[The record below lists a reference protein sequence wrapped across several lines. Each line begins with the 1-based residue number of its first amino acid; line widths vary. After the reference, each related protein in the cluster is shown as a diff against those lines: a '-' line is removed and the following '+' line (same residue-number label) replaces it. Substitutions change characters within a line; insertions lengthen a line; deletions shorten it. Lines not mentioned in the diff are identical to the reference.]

1 MDNQKVGS
9 PRATDSPR
17 RLPDNGG
24 TPLSPRIAVP
34 RVLERER
41 GALLVEIGKSDSLSQ
56 VVFDMGN
63 FIDKMGSA
71 IATECAKAGKPEK
84 AQRMREMAAQ
94 ISNALGQVDTHFD
107 RTDFAQCKTYVLAAK
122 SNQVSLLADI
132 DGLKQDPDGDQV
144 FSGVHHQCLELGQRI
159 TALLQ
164 IVNER
169 LHQQEEQQQQRQQQQ
184 QPRSPRPSAPRY
196 AQSPERQ
203 KSQKTKKTDAVLP
216 QSPTEQ
222 RTARSPDRE
231 SGRGRLEKMPSPPS
245 GKRAQ
250 GDEDSPQF
258 KNSPAKRHKAEVTEK
273 TVSSPSRRQGD
284 AMTPSSVPAET
295 KSGMAPGSATTVPKL
310 DWSKAKPA
318 NTGPHSPLGTTPR
331 TSKHTRTESKGTDKQ
346 DASTT
351 VTSSPAP
358 VPAHAPRAV
367 ASGDEHPSSPPT
379 SPSSTRSGAKQD
391 SPRKAVSSPSKPLR
405 PQPKPRPPSMLFLSP
420 PVPSSA
426 ADQTE
431 KARDGDS
438 GNDSDVTALKRP
450 PSTPGATSTIST
462 ISATATTTTTTTTD
476 AGPSTREQ
484 ADV

>member
-1 MDNQKVGS
+1 
-9 PRATDSPR
+9 
-17 RLPDNGG
+17 LPENGAA
-24 TPLSPRIAVP
+24 PLSPRTAMP

-41 GALLVEIGKSDSLSQ
+41 DALLVEIIKSDSLSQ

-122 SNQVSLLADI
+122 SNQVSLLAAI

-144 FSGVHHQCLELGQRI
+144 FSGVHDHCLQLGQKI

-184 QPRSPRPSAPRY
+184 QQPRSPRPSAPRY

-203 KSQKTKKTDAVLP
+203 KNQKTKKTDAVFT
-216 QSPTEQ
+216 QSLTEQ
-222 RTARSPDRE
+222 RTPRSPDRE

-258 KNSPAKRHKAEVTEK
+258 KNSPAKRHKAEATEK
-273 TVSSPSRRQGD
+273 TVSSPSRKPGD

-295 KSGMAPGSATTVPKL
+295 RSGMAPGSATTVPKL

-318 NTGPHSPLGTTPR
+318 STGPHSPISTTPR
-331 TSKHTRTESKGTDKQ
+331 TSRHARTEGKGNEQ
-346 DASTT
+346 QEASTT

-358 VPAHAPRAV
+358 APAHDPRAV
-367 ASGDEHPSSPPT
+367 TSGDDHTCSPPT
-379 SPSSTRSGAKQD
+379 SPTSARSGFKQD
-391 SPRKAVSSPSKPLR
+391 SPRKALSSPSKPLR

-420 PVPSSA
+420 PGPSST

-431 KARDGDS
+431 KVSDGDS
-438 GNDSDVTALKRP
+438 GDDSDVKALKRP
-450 PSTPGATSTIST
+450 PSTPGVTSTIST
-462 ISATATTTTTTTTD
+462 ATTTTTTTTTD

-484 ADV
+484 ADA

>member
-17 RLPDNGG
+17 RLPDNGA
-24 TPLSPRIAVP
+24 TPLSPRTAVP

-41 GALLVEIGKSDSLSQ
+41 DALLAEIRKSDSLCQ
-56 VVFDMGN
+56 VFFDMGD
-63 FIDKMGSA
+63 FIDKMSSA

-84 AQRMREMAAQ
+84 AQRMQEMAAQ

-107 RTDFAQCKTYVLAAK
+107 RTDFAQCKTYVVAAK
-122 SNQVSLLADI
+122 SNQVLLLAAI

-144 FSGVHHQCLELGQRI
+144 FSGVHHQCLQLGQKI

-164 IVNER
+164 IINER
-169 LHQQEEQQQQRQQQQ
+169 LNQQEEQQQQRQQQQQ

-203 KSQKTKKTDAVLP
+203 KNQKTKKTDAVLP

-222 RTARSPDRE
+222 RTPRSPDRE

-258 KNSPAKRHKAEVTEK
+258 KNSPAKRHKAQATEQA
-273 TVSSPSRRQGD
+273 VSSPSQKPGD
-284 AMTPSSVPAET
+284 AMIPSSGPADN
-295 KSGMAPGSATTVPKL
+295 KSSIAPGSKATVPKL

-318 NTGPHSPLGTTPR
+318 NTGPHSPLSTTPR
-331 TSKHTRTESKGTDKQ
+331 TSKHTGTQSKGNEKRGENN
-346 DASTT
+346 T

-358 VPAHAPRAV
+358 AYDARTVTG
-367 ASGDEHPSSPPT
+367 GDEHPSSPPT
-379 SPSSTRSGAKQD
+379 SPSSARSASKPD
-391 SPRKAVSSPSKPLR
+391 SPRKGVFSPSKPLR

-420 PVPSSA
+420 PVLPGSPA
-426 ADQTE
+426 RNEKLRDAD
-431 KARDGDS
+431 S
-438 GNDSDVTALKRP
+438 VHDSDVTILQGP
-450 PSTPGATSTIST
+450 PSTPVATSTIST
-462 ISATATTTTTTTTD
+462 TTTTTTTTD
-476 AGPSTREQ
+476 AGPSTRQQ
-484 ADV
+484 ADA